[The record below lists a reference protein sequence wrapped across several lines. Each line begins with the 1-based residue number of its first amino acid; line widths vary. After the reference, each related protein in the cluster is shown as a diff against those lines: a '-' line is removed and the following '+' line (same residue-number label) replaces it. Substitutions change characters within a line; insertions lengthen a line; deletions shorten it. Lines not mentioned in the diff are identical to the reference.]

1 MSAYRTFALAA
12 LAMLLGFAAEWRS
25 GVPISPG
32 LSDLLIYVVGIV
44 AVRSVGH
51 GLPLVDLL
59 SRRGGARAAED
70 AKP

>member
-12 LAMLLGFAAEWRS
+12 LAMLLGFFAEWRS
-25 GVPISPG
+25 GQPISAG
-32 LSDLLIYVVGIV
+32 LSDLLVYVVGIV

-51 GLPLVDLL
+51 GLPLVNLL
-59 SRRGGARAAED
+59 SARGKAE